1 MLTLLGVTGKAKVL
15 SNLVFVPLRV
25 SCISPGGLE
34 NLFERIIEVMH
45 EEMTNIIRFAKQTS
59 PLRLTVKIRYFQC
72 SCIAGVAST
81 INDIGKQLFWH
92 TLLDTIFL
100 VQPYYISP

>member
-1 MLTLLGVTGKAKVL
+1 MVL
-15 SNLVFVPLRV
+15 VPLRV
-25 SCISPGGLE
+25 SCIPPGGLE

-45 EEMTNIIRFAKQTS
+45 EEMTNIIRFANQTS
-59 PLRLTVKIRYFQC
+59 PLHLTVKLGDFQC

-81 INDIGKQLFWH
+81 INDIGKRLFWH

-100 VQPYYISP
+100 VQP